1 MFWSSTNLSVSIT
14 AASKRGESLDN
25 PIIKPHYQDGAPG
38 DWRLC
43 DNLRATKTLFFVLA
57 QDLAGRWTHKMH
69 ALAHGA
75 GHYLIDIVVRCLFG
89 GVALNAKAGIRA
101 TVEKRGHRCFIGPR
115 RLSRLIQIKSLLL

>member
-1 MFWSSTNLSVSIT
+1 
-14 AASKRGESLDN
+14 
-25 PIIKPHYQDGAPG
+25 
-38 DWRLC
+38 
-43 DNLRATKTLFFVLA
+43 
-57 QDLAGRWTHKMH
+57 MH

-115 RLSRLIQIKSLLL
+115 RLSRLLLLAAEHGGAKSSGGRRDLATGRVAFVKLARLAIATIPAA